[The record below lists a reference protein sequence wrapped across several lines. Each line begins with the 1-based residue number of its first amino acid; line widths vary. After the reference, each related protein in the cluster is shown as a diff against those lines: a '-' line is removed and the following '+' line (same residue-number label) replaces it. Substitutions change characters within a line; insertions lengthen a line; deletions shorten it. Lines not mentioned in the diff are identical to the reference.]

1 MKKLKKILITCTF
14 IMSIFCFCCIP
25 VKADTDGTELNVL
38 APSKLE
44 IQLGQDWSGVQFQL
58 KTDVGLYPEEITVG
72 EDGVLRLE
80 IGGSSTYILT
90 CLNSEVA
97 APSPDQT
104 DCTPVSEDSDDAETT
119 PSESETA
126 EESVTVDEREDAAAT
141 NGNTGTVAGIPI
153 THLLLFCGGLLISV
167 GTLIAIRVISNKKRE
182 VYEYDDDEEDE

>member
-25 VKADTDGTELNVL
+25 VKADTDGTELNIL
-38 APSKLE
+38 EPSKLE

-80 IGGSSTYILT
+80 IGGSSTYILI

-104 DCTPVSEDSDDAETT
+104 DSTPVLEDSDDAETD

-126 EESVTVDEREDAAAT
+126 EESVTEDAATT

-153 THLLLFCGGLLISV
+153 MHLLLFCGGLLISV
-167 GTLIAIRVISNKKRE
+167 GTLIAIRVISNKKRD

>member
-119 PSESETA
+119 PSEYPSGNA
-126 EESVTVDEREDAAAT
+126 YAT
-141 NGNTGTVAGIPI
+141 YE
-153 THLLLFCGGLLISV
+153 LFVLVEPLVNLRYLFPFSSFAISSLSP
-167 GTLIAIRVISNKKRE
+167 G
-182 VYEYDDDEEDE
+182 